1 MIGKAY
7 EYLLV
12 KYPDHSDKIIDL
24 YRKDEEFRILCED
37 YQNIMLEIEKCRL
50 NAVKD
55 REIEREFLHANMELE
70 KEIIHY
76 LEVNQ

>member
-12 KYPDHSDKIIDL
+12 KYPDHSAKIIDL

-37 YQNIMLEIEKCRL
+37 YQNIIMEIEKCRL
-50 NAVKD
+50 NVIKD
-55 REIEREFLHANMELE
+55 REIEREFLHANLQLE
-70 KEIIHY
+70 KEIIRY
-76 LEVNQ
+76 LETDQ